1 MKKAIA
7 FIASLTLILCAC
19 GAQQPISESTVSAD
33 AASVAPDSSSDEANV
48 DFDALKTEFDTS
60 AEACIDKMESVL
72 NTVGEDDTYD
82 LHRESLEEV
91 YTLILEEQARLYD
104 LAETEYRN
112 YAEKLVD
119 DMSDVADPE
128 FNEAV
133 TTQASELLTN
143 IISPYTKSIFANDS
157 MLKAMTVGSHH
168 GQEAATEYS
177 RIYTEFV
184 ENEYTEQ
191 EVIRGISS
199 EIIGQRSGD
208 ADASTDFRA
217 VVDAYEECINE
228 YTDFLAKYRASTD
241 KQAMEADYNALM
253 SKYQEFSEK
262 FNDIDTSQLSADD
275 FAYYTEALARCR
287 DKMTEISK

>member
-1 MKKAIA
+1 MKKSIA

-19 GAQQPISESTVSAD
+19 DAQQPISESAVSA
-33 AASVAPDSSSDEANV
+33 AAATVAPDSSSDEADVN
-48 DFDALKTEFDTS
+48 FDALKTEFDTS
-60 AEACIDKMESVL
+60 AEACIVKMEAVL
-72 NTVGEDDTYD
+72 DAVEEDDTYD

-91 YTLILEEQARLYD
+91 YTLILDEQARLYG

-112 YAEKLVD
+112 YSEKLIN
-119 DMSDVADPE
+119 DMSDVADLE

-133 TTQASELLTN
+133 TTQASELLIN
-143 IISPYTKSIFANDS
+143 VISPYTKSIFANDS

-177 RIYTEFV
+177 RIYTEFI
-184 ENEYTEQ
+184 ENEYAEQ
-191 EVIRGISS
+191 EVIRGIST
-199 EIIGQRSGD
+199 EIIRQRSGG
-208 ADASTDFRA
+208 ADDSTDFRA

-228 YTDFLAKYRASTD
+228 YTDFLAKYRASSD

-262 FNDIDTSQLSADD
+262 FNDIDTSQLNADD